1 MIRCNDWVLGS
12 GAGAIMLGYTT
23 LLVYYAISS
32 PSIAAQAPIANH
44 LQDATV
50 QRIEDN
56 IVNFLNGSSSQTSTL
71 AEQLAYELKGANDSW
86 SSLTALQGELWGAVA
101 QNENIG
107 NTIFQSVTNL
117 STSFFRNGTIY
128 EYSRT
133 EEDSTGL
140 QIFQLDDYGH
150 RTDAPPSFVASAPL
164 HNRTWFILAMAAN
177 GSVAVSSTVGIFGTP
192 LITFSSIVWDGQSIR
207 GVVSMGITVPQVD
220 GILNRVDPVATIYL
234 LTTNSLRLISSSSQT
249 SANFQSAAESRDPV
263 IAQSAI
269 ALNDS
274 LLDNFDHRGTISI
287 HKRRYFYAIRK
298 FSSSYNATIVS
309 LLPRDYFFSQV
320 DESRRI
326 TIGIFVA
333 ALVLWF
339 LFALTVGTALYRTR
353 RREHAHL
360 ARADHE
366 ERMHKEKQL
375 MMARLSHELRTPM
388 SSMIGLLEVMQS
400 ECQSSEQK
408 GHVTILQKTSDD
420 MMQLLDGLLMLAKAE
435 AGKSNVEE
443 QVFNLRKE
451 LEMALESIRPLTSPR
466 GIRLSFEY
474 GVDLVDEFLGDRR
487 KIKQVITNLLNNS
500 AKFTEKGLISVRAS
514 KGRFVPPHVQFVD
527 VRVEDTGCG
536 VPDNRLEDIFQEF
549 VQGDPAIRTA
559 QGGSGLGLSIVRSLC
574 KLLGGNVEIENS
586 SPAGTCFHF
595 WLKLKTLS
603 SFRKAE
609 TVIQTCEEPNPLQ
622 GLHVLVA
629 EDTRLLLK
637 LIERLLKKEGAE
649 VTLTADGVE
658 VVEAYQANPLAY
670 SAILMD
676 LQMPRMDGYEATKRI
691 RLLEGTGQVPGRIP
705 IIALTAHAMDS
716 DAERCR
722 AVGMEDYLRKPLDK
736 SIIVS
741 TLLRRRRSLNSPR
754 TPT

>member
-1 MIRCNDWVLGS
+1 MRCNDWVLGS

-32 PSIAAQAPIANH
+32 PSIAAQAPLANH
-44 LQDATV
+44 LQDATI

-56 IVNFLNGSSSQTSTL
+56 IVNFFNGSKSQTSIL
-71 AEQLAYELKGANDSW
+71 AEQLAYELKGRNDSW
-86 SSLTALQGELWGAVA
+86 TSLTAVQGELWGAVA
-101 QNENIG
+101 QNANIG
-107 NTIFQSVTNL
+107 NTIFQSMSNL
-117 STSFFRNGTIY
+117 STSLYRNGTVY

-133 EEDSTGL
+133 TEDSPGL
-140 QIFQLDDYGH
+140 QIFNLDALGH
-150 RTDAPPSFVASAPL
+150 RTDAPPSFVASPPFY
-164 HNRTWFILAMAAN
+164 NRTWYILAMAAN
-177 GSVAVSSTVGIFGTP
+177 GSVAVSSTIGLLGTP
-192 LITFSSIVWDGQSIR
+192 LVTFSSIVWDGQSIR
-207 GVVSMGITVPQVD
+207 GVVSMGVAVPQID

-234 LTTNSLRLISSSSQT
+234 LTTNSLRLVSSSSQT
-249 SANFQSAAESRDPV
+249 STDFRIASQSSDPV
-263 IAQSAI
+263 ISESAI
-269 ALNDS
+269 ALNES
-274 LLDNFDHRGTISI
+274 LLDNYDHKGALSI
-287 HKRRYFYAIRK
+287 QKRRYFYAIRK
-298 FSSSYNATIVS
+298 FSGNYNATIVS
-309 LLPRDYFFSQV
+309 LLPRDYFFKQV

-333 ALVLWF
+333 ALILWF
-339 LFALTVGTALYRTR
+339 LFALTVGMALFKTR

-388 SSMIGLLEVMQS
+388 SSMIGLLDVMQS
-400 ECQSSEQK
+400 ECLNNEQK
-408 GHVTILQKTSDD
+408 GHVTLLQKTSDD
-420 MMQLLDGLLMLAKAE
+420 MMELLDGLLMLAKAE

-451 LEMALESIRPLTSPR
+451 LTTALESIGPLTAPR
-466 GIRLSFEY
+466 GIRLSLEY
-474 GVDLVDEFLGDRR
+474 GSDLMDEFLGDRR
-487 KIKQVITNLLNNS
+487 KIRQVIMNILNNS

-549 VQGDPAIRTA
+549 VQGDPVVRTA
-559 QGGSGLGLSIVRSLC
+559 QAGSGLGLSIVRSLC
-574 KLLGGNVEIENS
+574 KLMGGNVEIENS

-595 WLKLKTLS
+595 WLKLKLLS

-622 GLHVLVA
+622 GIHVLVA

-691 RLLEGTGQVPGRIP
+691 RLLEATGQVPGRIP

-741 TLLRRRRSLNSPR
+741 TLLRRRRSLSSPR
-754 TPT
+754 TPGT